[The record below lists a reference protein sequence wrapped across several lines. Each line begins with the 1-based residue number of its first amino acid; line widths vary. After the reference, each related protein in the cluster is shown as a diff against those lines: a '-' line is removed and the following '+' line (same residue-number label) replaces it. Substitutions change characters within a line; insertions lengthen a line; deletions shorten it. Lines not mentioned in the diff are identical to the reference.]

1 MTPVAPVTASSPRRA
16 SARAGAG
23 PLGPA
28 AAAAAVRVLLSALRC
43 RPAPPRDPGAAPARG
58 AAVPAHLRDAAPH
71 PPKPQRHVP
80 SRRRPCA
87 AATSCRSRPGR
98 GHRPRS
104 PCPRVTHAAE
114 PAPPEPPSAPTLG
127 TLPGTASAL
136 GASGEEDPV
145 RKAFRLLQKVRNVEG
160 ITKMWRRGAKEQTPR
175 PGRRGAST
183 ERGPRGGQAPSHRKR
198 TRQHHGVGVGTKR
211 DPLPS

>member
-1 MTPVAPVTASSPRRA
+1 MTPVTPVTASSPRRA

-23 PLGPA
+23 PLGPPLSPRA
-28 AAAAAVRVLLSALRC
+28 PPRPRRGSRPRSRCPCSSAGRGSAPAEAPASRPIATPPVRGRVLL
-43 RPAPPRDPGAAPARG
+43 PIPP
-58 AAVPAHLRDAAPH
+58 
-71 PPKPQRHVP
+71 
-80 SRRRPCA
+80 
-87 AATSCRSRPGR
+87 
-98 GHRPRS
+98 RPRS
-104 PCPRVTHAAE
+104 PCPGVTHAVE
-114 PAPPEPPSAPTLG
+114 PAPPEPPSAPTLRP
-127 TLPGTASAL
+127 LPGTASAL

-198 TRQHHGVGVGTKR
+198 TRQHHGVGVGTKQ